1 MHILD
6 GNYLEC
12 SFLKFNHLAK
22 GPVLIIGGG
31 PSICQPFLQLNPKKE
46 TLVIQATETVF
57 KLPLQWSDA
66 FIQS

>member
-6 GNYLEC
+6 KNNLAC
-12 SFLKFNHLAK
+12 SFLKFTRLAN
-22 GPVLIIGGG
+22 GPILIIGGC
-31 PSICQPFLQLNPKKE
+31 PSSCQPFLQLNPQHE

-57 KLPLQWSDA
+57 KLPLQWSGA